1 VVAVKPIPEPPLIP
15 KSESTQIPESALNY
29 YNTNCVR
36 KFIYDRPVQRAPFD
50 PNNEFKS
57 LWIER
62 TCCTIEHQLPG
73 VLRMFEVVATQVSQV
88 SPIEHACET
97 IENMNNELSKLIS
110 NFTIEGKNESISL
123 LSMRLQVIES
133 IIFIMHFIYIFKV
146 FFVFKFFFCF

>member
-1 VVAVKPIPEPPLIP
+1 MKVQCVKLIAQNFIFISNLKDIIDLKLHKNIVAGV
-15 KSESTQIPESALNY
+15 Y

-110 NFTIEGKNESISL
+110 NFTIEGKNESKISL
-123 LSMRLQVIES
+123 LSMRLQVI
-133 IIFIMHFIYIFKV
+133 
-146 FFVFKFFFCF
+146 KF